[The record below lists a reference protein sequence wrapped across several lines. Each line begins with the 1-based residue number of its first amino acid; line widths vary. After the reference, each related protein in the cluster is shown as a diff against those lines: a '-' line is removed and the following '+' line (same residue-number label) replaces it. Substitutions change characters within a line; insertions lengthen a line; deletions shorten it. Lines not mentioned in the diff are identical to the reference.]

1 MSAVVER
8 GLCHSRAGT
17 LSVSFLMVLIASGG
31 CGAGGGTPGSL
42 EADNAWSRPVAVAA
56 GDSVAPESRAPSVG
70 VVYLTL
76 TNDTSRERWLVG
88 LETPVASRAEI
99 HETRMEGDI
108 ARMREVS
115 SIRLP
120 PGETVELRP
129 GGIHGMLI
137 GVTRDLA
144 PGDRFP
150 LLLLFAGGD
159 SLSTTVEV
167 RRP

>member
-1 MSAVVER
+1 MRGFVER
-8 GLCHSRAGT
+8 RPRPSRPGT
-17 LSVSFLMVLIASGG
+17 GSALLLVAVIACGG
-31 CGAGGGTPGSL
+31 CGADGGTPGFL
-42 EADNAWSRPVAVAA
+42 EVDNAWSRPVAVAQ
-56 GDSVAPESRAPSVG
+56 APGVG
-70 VVYLTL
+70 VVYLSL
-76 TNDTSRERWLVG
+76 RNGTSRERQLVG
-88 LETPVASRAEI
+88 LETPVASRSEI

-108 ARMREVS
+108 ARMRRVA

-120 PGETVELRP
+120 PGQTVELRP

-137 GVTRDLA
+137 GVTQDLA

-150 LLLLFAGGD
+150 LLVLFAGGD

>member
-1 MSAVVER
+1 MSGFAER
-8 GLCHSRAGT
+8 GPTLSRAGT
-17 LSVSFLMVLIASGG
+17 ELALFLVAVIACGG
-31 CGAGGGTPGSL
+31 CSAEGDTPGYL
-42 EADNAWSRPVAVAA
+42 EVDNAWSRPVAVAQ
-56 GDSVAPESRAPSVG
+56 APSVG
-70 VVYLTL
+70 VVYLALRNGTF
-76 TNDTSRERWLVG
+76 RERRLVG
-88 LETPVASRAEI
+88 LETPVASRTEI

-108 ARMREVS
+108 ARMREVVS
-115 SIRLP
+115 VRLP

-129 GGIHGMLI
+129 GGVHGMLI

-150 LLLLFAGGD
+150 LLVLFAGGD

>member
-1 MSAVVER
+1 MSGVVESGR
-8 GLCHSRAGT
+8 CHSRAGT
-17 LSVSFLMVLIASGG
+17 ESALLLVAVFTCGG
-31 CGAGGGTPGSL
+31 CGADGGTPGFL
-42 EADNAWSRPVAVAA
+42 EVDNAWSRPVAVAQ
-56 GDSVAPESRAPSVG
+56 APGVG
-70 VVYLTL
+70 VVYLSVR
-76 TNDTSRERWLVG
+76 NGTSRERQLVG
-88 LETPVASRAEI
+88 LETPVASRSEI

-108 ARMREVS
+108 ARMRRVA

-120 PGETVELRP
+120 PGQTVELRP

-137 GVTRDLA
+137 GVTQDLA

-150 LLLLFAGGD
+150 LLVLFAGGD

>member
-1 MSAVVER
+1 MNGFVEPGPPTSRTGTGSALLLVAV
-8 GLCHSRAGT
+8 
-17 LSVSFLMVLIASGG
+17 IACGG
-31 CGAGGGTPGSL
+31 CSAEGDTPGYL
-42 EADNAWSRPVAVAA
+42 EVDNAWSRPVAVAA

-99 HETRMEGDI
+99 HETRMEGNI
-108 ARMREVS
+108 ARMREAS

>member
-1 MSAVVER
+1 MSQVAQDR
-8 GLCHSRAGT
+8 LWRSYAAA
-17 LSVSFLMVLIASGG
+17 LSPLLLVASIASGG
-31 CGAGGGTPGSL
+31 CDADGGTPGSL
-42 EADNAWSRPVAVAA
+42 AVADAWSRPVAVEASTA
-56 GDSVAPESRAPSVG
+56 SVG
-70 VVYLTL
+70 VVYLSLYNGTTL
-76 TNDTSRERWLVG
+76 EQQLVG

-108 ARMREVS
+108 ARMRQAD
-115 SIRLP
+115 SIHLP

-129 GGIHGMLI
+129 GGIHGMLM
-137 GVTRDLA
+137 GVNRELA

-150 LLLLFAGGD
+150 LTLIFAGGD